1 LKQKNSQYVPYVKYV
16 IAPDTRFE
24 RDAAIFF
31 DRKGDVSQGRTLI
44 NYGWNQ
50 TGFKEIVEAFYVSE
64 KGSVS
69 GFDRYFEENVHNCV
83 GNIVEVLRRDRLIDD
98 RLRGLVRID
107 LRQNMAIPA
116 LLVEI
121 QRMMY
126 KYCTKPRPCLRLWSV
141 MGIPDKM
148 KAFLDQHDLTSKYV
162 SKFRCT
168 RQFCYKECGSYK
180 QCVHMYTSTEDLPEM
195 EAKIQ
200 ECALELVKQIETRSS
215 GSPRYQCRPW
225 TSNDHKIKQIGRL
238 KPDSK
243 CFERPVRLDLK
254 PLRYYI
260 LDPATWEDIE
270 KQRYDRNPRNQFDA
284 FPVSLLPYIF
294 DDRFLESTELSA
306 PLRAPGI
313 LESFLQLADIK
324 FEIRYHLE
332 RKCHLCASIHKI
344 TGVPIKAMFKK
355 DDVFRHEAGFAEL
368 LWDALLEHYPGQM
381 CKSFRGLGQILCEK
395 SPVLRRE
402 TKVREFAK
410 SPYGACA
417 YDFSV
422 DLSKLVPAQNDIFA
436 FDLTTAL
443 WKKSGFHEEAR
454 PPEDHLNIWR
464 ETLCRIPN
472 TLPNMIATWYIV
484 RNETEDTFF
493 DETAPNSVKN
503 MDQLVD
509 LVSDQFPGTAIV
521 LRQPGDLSA
530 LGIKTYKLLVVP
542 VFNSTPAK
550 GEARHEL
557 TRIMTRNYPQLLI
570 KQVVD
575 FLPTRVST

>member
-31 DRKGDVSQGRTLI
+31 DRKGDVSQGKTLV
-44 NYGWNQ
+44 NYGWSQ
-50 TGFKEIVEAFYVSE
+50 PGFKELVEAFYFSK
-64 KGSVS
+64 KGSVL
-69 GFDRYFEENVHNCV
+69 GFDRYFKENIRNCV
-83 GNIVEVLRRDRLIDD
+83 GNIVETLRRDKLIDG
-98 RLRGLVRID
+98 RLRGIVRID

-116 LLVEI
+116 LLVAVQEI
-121 QRMMY
+121 RY
-126 KYCTKPRPCLRLWSV
+126 KYCLKPTPCFRLWSV
-141 MGIPDKM
+141 KGVPDKL
-148 KAFLDQHDLTSKYV
+148 KALLDQRGLTHKYT

-168 RQFCYKECGSYK
+168 RQLCYQKCGAYK
-180 QCVHMYTSTEDLPEM
+180 QCVLMYTSTEDNPEI

-200 ECALELVKQIETRSS
+200 ECVVQLVKQTEYGTA
-215 GSPRYQCRPW
+215 GSPKYQCRPW
-225 TSNDHKIKQIGRL
+225 TSDDHQIRRIGPLKQ
-238 KPDSK
+238 DSK

-260 LDPATWEDIE
+260 LDPATWKEIE
-270 KQRYDRNPRNQFDA
+270 KQKYSRNTRNQFDA
-284 FPVSLLPYIF
+284 FPASLLPYIF
-294 DDRFLESTELSA
+294 DDRFIESTELSA

-313 LESFLQLADIK
+313 LESFLQLADIR
-324 FEIRYHLE
+324 FEIKYSLD
-332 RKCHLCASIHKI
+332 RKCNLCASIHRI
-344 TGVPIKAMFKK
+344 TGIPIKAMFKT

-368 LWDALLEHYPGQM
+368 LWDALWDHYPNQM
-381 CKSFRGLGQILCEK
+381 CRSFKGLTQISSEK

-402 TKVREFAK
+402 LRVQELTL

-417 YDFSV
+417 YDFAV
-422 DLSKLVPAQNDIFA
+422 NLTKLVPANKGIVA

-454 PPEDHLNIWR
+454 APEDHLNIWR

-472 TLPNMIATWYIV
+472 TLPNMLTTWYIV
-484 RNETEDTFF
+484 RNETEETFF
-493 DETAPNSVKN
+493 DETAPKGVKS

-509 LVSDQFPGTAIV
+509 LVSDQFPSTAVI
-521 LRQPGDLSA
+521 LRQPSDLSA
-530 LGIKTYKLLVVP
+530 LSAKTHRLLVVP

-557 TRIMTRNYPQLLI
+557 NRLMKKNYSPLLI

-575 FLPTRVST
+575 FLLT